1 MDLETLTER
10 KRNSKKNVNNYDV
23 RYGAQLE
30 LKEQLKGMVC
40 KKSIITLIISLL
52 TSLMPLVSF

>member
-23 RYGAQLE
+23 DIVLN
-30 LKEQLKGMVC
+30 LNIKNN
-40 KKSIITLIISLL
+40 
-52 TSLMPLVSF
+52 